1 MKVPIPVAAVILS
14 VFIPA
19 ISVAQGL
26 QSGALLTITSS
37 DGLVKRA
44 VYDSQFQDS
53 PS

>member
-1 MKVPIPVAAVILS
+1 MKVPIPVAAAS